1 MKASA
6 KISIAFI
13 STMLSVGLTEG
24 TFAQHYDGCFVSGQ
38 QVADSM
44 CQGGG
49 GGGSPPSMMSN
60 PMYDNVMS
68 MSRQLGGA
76 IVKSLMA
83 PPSQSAAPT
92 DNSAAAEQERL
103 RQLKAQQDQQFA
115 ADRAAADA
123 AAQQDKRQF
132 DAGRQDLLGE
142 IHSLGGGSGDGGL
155 HVIQKVGAFGAPE
168 LKVRAIGGTADAG
181 RVNADIVEP
190 GEVLKDSLKS
200 NQPEKPDDGF
210 VPDPVA
216 RLDNVDPRSY
226 PKLTSFTDEQRDAHD
241 LNDDGVKSVEL
252 FHDWRQAWGS
262 FAAAYDRDPVGP
274 FSKVIR
280 QNMEIAARH
289 LDQSRPQGNAASAA
303 DRSSTSS
310 SASSSPY
317 LIAAT
322 SQPPAPAPALKAAL
336 PKTYVEC
343 NAEFQAKTRS
353 CQRSDGSWDRMGCFD
368 PAYVRLT
375 KCVKGLTP
383 ASVH

>member
-1 MKASA
+1 MRASA
-6 KISIAFI
+6 KISLAFI
-13 STMLSVGLTEG
+13 STMLTVGITEG
-24 TFAQHYDGCFVSGQ
+24 ASAQHYDGCFVNGQ

-49 GGGSPPSMMSN
+49 GGGSPSSMTSN
-60 PMYDNVMS
+60 PMYGNVMS

-83 PPSQSAAPT
+83 PPSQTAAPS
-92 DNSAAAEQERL
+92 DNGAAAEQERL

-123 AAQQDKRQF
+123 AAQQEERQF
-132 DAGRQDLLGE
+132 ESGRQDLLGQ
-142 IHSLGGGSGDGGL
+142 IHSLGGGSADGGL

-168 LKVRAIGGTADAG
+168 LKVRAIGGNADAG
-181 RVNADIVEP
+181 RANADIVEP
-190 GEVLKDSLKS
+190 GEVLRDSLNSPPPK
-200 NQPEKPDDGF
+200 KPDDGF

-216 RLDNVDPRSY
+216 RLDNIDPRTY
-226 PKLTSFTDEQRDAHD
+226 PTLKSFTDEQRVAHD

-280 QNMEIAARH
+280 ENMEIAARH
-289 LDQSRPQGNAASAA
+289 LDQSQSQRNGPSAPA
-303 DRSSTSS
+303 RTSISST
-310 SASSSPY
+310 ASLNPHMV
-317 LIAAT
+317 AAT
-322 SQPPAPAPALKAAL
+322 SQPPTEPLKGVL

-343 NAEFQAKTRS
+343 DAQFQAQTRS
-353 CQRSDGSWDRMGCFD
+353 CQRADGSWDRTGCFD
-368 PAYVRLT
+368 PAYARLT
-375 KCVKGLTP
+375 ECAKGLTA